1 MRKILILMVV
11 GITNIG
17 IAHAQWH
24 FSLTNISYND
34 FCNGLGYT
42 QAELQVSIRVTMAR
56 ENAAKTYET
65 REECE
70 RFRSMATMNYTNGGC
85 YIRTTTSPC
94 TGGNTGGGG
103 TGGTGGVTGSGFG
116 SFQGNTSLYSSTV
129 IGEPFFAPNE
139 AYVVSSMG
147 EDLETKLA
155 ALNKSFNDAVGGRGI
170 KTGDGTFD
178 DHYKSQVND
187 LPRNGK
193 KSERGEYTFYPRID
207 KVYLDK
213 ENSYVHDDDELVVPI
228 DPERVKQQELDERIE
243 KGQKEMQHRLD
254 SIDKINQKKM
264 DSINKS
270 QNKPNV
276 FVSDNESEDKRID
289 EPSLGVALIE
299 SYQVGSAFV
308 QNADKELRYINETL
322 GVSIP
327 GSKQISELN
336 STLNDLETGVKE
348 LQDWAIVIVDGDISR
363 FTEKLKTYATN
374 AVAIAVD
381 PYLDKVA
388 ESVKTLTN
396 KYTKTTDII
405 SDVGNPLKKAV
416 GRFTNTILEGAL
428 KAEKTGEYDGYGRSV
443 YKEASRFNGKLVE
456 MTEKQIYKN

>member
-1 MRKILILMVV
+1 MRRLLLI
-11 GITNIG
+11 ITICSICIGNIYSQWHYTITSQSFNGNCDNIG
-17 IAHAQWH
+17 A
-24 FSLTNISYND
+24 T
-34 FCNGLGYT
+34 
-42 QAELQVSIRVTMAR
+42 LQESIYEQEVPKY
-56 ENAAKTYET
+56 AAKTYNSQ
-65 REECE
+65 EECE
-70 RFRSMATMNYTNGGC
+70 TARQRWGMVNYSNGGC
-85 YIRTTTSPC
+85 FARVTSSPC
-94 TGGNTGGGG
+94 
-103 TGGTGGVTGSGFG
+103 
-116 SFQGNTSLYSSTV
+116 QGNTSGGGNGTGTGTSIGGGTFQGKTSMYSSTA
-129 IGEPFFAPNE
+129 IGEPYFAPNE
-139 AYVVSSMG
+139 AYAVSSMG
-147 EDLETKLA
+147 EDLEIKLA
-155 ALNKSFNDAVGGRGI
+155 ALNKSFNDAVGGKGI
-170 KTGDGTFD
+170 KTGDGAFD
-178 DHYKSQVND
+178 DFYKSQVNN

-289 EPSLGVALIE
+289 EASLGVALIE

-348 LQDWAIVIVDGDISR
+348 LQDWTIVIVDGDISR